1 MSAQVFAGYEAVDL
15 DLYGQDPGSALR
27 TLAGGATSEIARV
40 LVADP
45 TFQAALASTA
55 DRAEE
60 AAYRGVQTW
69 MRRNWPWLLVGGFGL
84 IVGNY
89 VTLLAAIAQRDVR
102 FKRRGV
108 L

>member
-1 MSAQVFAGYEAVDL
+1 MEPHLGYEALEL
-15 DLYGQDPGSALR
+15 DTYGQASSADAWR
-27 TLAGGATSEIARV
+27 SLAGGATNEIARV

-45 TFQAALASTA
+45 AFQGALNRTA

-60 AAYRGVQTW
+60 AAYRGISTW
-69 MRRNWPWLLVGGFGL
+69 TQRNWPWMVLGGMGL

-89 VTLLAAIAQRDVR
+89 FMLVTAIAQRDVR